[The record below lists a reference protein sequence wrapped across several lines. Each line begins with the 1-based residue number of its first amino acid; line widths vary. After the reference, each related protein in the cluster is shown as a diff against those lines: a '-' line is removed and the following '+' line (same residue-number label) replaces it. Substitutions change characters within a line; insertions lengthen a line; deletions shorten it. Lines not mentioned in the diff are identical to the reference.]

1 MDEESY
7 EQEPD
12 DYEDEEEDD
21 IYYDEDEADDVTY
34 NSDEILDE
42 FEKAMEMLR
51 HHSHGFNL
59 ESKNEPKDTPSLRE
73 LLAEE
78 EKLKA
83 DYDKKIKDKEEEKHK
98 ATEMEPHFLE
108 SFPNMDRRYNFE
120 HRNNGPLPNTPED
133 NKGKKTPS

>member
-12 DYEDEEEDD
+12 DYEDEEDD

-34 NSDEILDE
+34 NSEEILDE

-59 ESKNEPKDTPSLRE
+59 ESNDAPKDTPSLRE
-73 LLAEE
+73 LLA
-78 EKLKA
+78 
-83 DYDKKIKDKEEEKHK
+83 
-98 ATEMEPHFLE
+98 
-108 SFPNMDRRYNFE
+108 
-120 HRNNGPLPNTPED
+120 
-133 NKGKKTPS
+133 